1 MSRTVVLETALPG
14 LPVRRGKVRD
24 IYDLGDRL
32 LLVGTDRISAF
43 DWVLPNGIPDKGR
56 VLTQIAAFWF
66 DLLEEPHHLITT
78 DVETMGL
85 PPAIDRR
92 PLAGRTSLVRKTEVV
107 PIECVVR
114 GYLAGSGWKEY
125 QQQGTV
131 CGIPLPD
138 GLTESSRLDDPIFTP
153 ATKAQTGHDENI
165 SFERMSE
172 LVGEEL
178 AEELRRRSIE
188 IFNRGAAYALD
199 RGIIIADTKFEW
211 GWLDGRLILIDE
223 VLTPDS
229 SRFWPAEQYRP
240 GRSQPSFDKQFV
252 RDWLSATDWDKNS
265 RQNPPKI
272 PRRLRAADGEAFR
285 DVVGRGRQFA
295 VRPSFDR
302 PRRPNRPI
310 PVAAVRVE
318 LGLRPAGA
326 WQASAGCMKCTR
338 LVVQ

>member
-1 MSRTVVLETALPG
+1 MSRPVVLETALPG

-43 DWVLPNGIPDKGR
+43 DWVLPTGIPDKGR

-78 DVETMGL
+78 DVGTMGL

-92 PLAGRTSLVRKTEVV
+92 PLAGRTSLVRKAEVI

-114 GYLAGSGWKEY
+114 GYLSGSGWKEY
-125 QQQGTV
+125 QQQGTI

-178 AEELRRRSIE
+178 AEELRRRSVE

-240 GRSQPSFDKQFV
+240 GRGQPSFDKQFV
-252 RDWLSATDWDKNS
+252 RDWLSGTDWDKNS
-265 RQNPPKI
+265 PP
-272 PRRLRAADGEAFR
+272 PALPD
-285 DVVGRGRQFA
+285 DVVAKTRQKYVDA
-295 VRPSFDR
+295 YERLTG
-302 PRRPNRPI
+302 
-310 PVAAVRVE
+310 E
-318 LGLRPAGA
+318 LFE
-326 WQASAGCMKCTR
+326 M
-338 LVVQ
+338 